1 MGMLP
6 TNWAAMLIYEIA
18 SMRAISRIEQLSN
31 DLDFDDGDG
40 NEMLDGNEILDD
52 EIFTGT
58 DTKDDGVV
66 DLDSILGDLDIAID
80 EDDSND
86 GSNII
91 ADNDEDDDPFDF
103 IINGDSN
110 DGSNII
116 ADNDEDDDPLDFII
130 NGDSNDVS
138 TNDVSNIIADNDE
151 DDDPFDFIING

>member
-1 MGMLP
+1 
-6 TNWAAMLIYEIA
+6 MLIYEIA

-52 EIFTGT
+52 EIFTGK

-86 GSNII
+86 GSNIV
-91 ADNDEDDDPFDF
+91 ADNDEDDNPFDF

-110 DGSNII
+110 DISNII
-116 ADNDEDDDPLDFII
+116 AADDPLDFII

-151 DDDPFDFIING
+151 DDDQFDFIVNG